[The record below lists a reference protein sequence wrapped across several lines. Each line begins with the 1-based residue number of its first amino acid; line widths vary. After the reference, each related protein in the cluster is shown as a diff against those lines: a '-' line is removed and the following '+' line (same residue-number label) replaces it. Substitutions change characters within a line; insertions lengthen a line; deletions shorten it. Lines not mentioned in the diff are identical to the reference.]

1 MVLLAK
7 SMDFDLQKGHLL
19 NVNGA
24 LLHRKRQ
31 SNIF

>member
-7 SMDFDLQKGHLL
+7 SMEFDLQKGHLR
-19 NVNGA
+19 NVNGP
-24 LLHRKRQ
+24 LLNRKRQ